1 MSTDLVG
8 DGGSKRSGTVSA
20 RGAKGGK
27 RNAEMIGA
35 TAVAAYSKCLMV
47 FGGKDGPAHGY
58 KLFLTRLQTREQRQ
72 QKYIHPLFLF

>member
-1 MSTDLVG
+1 VD
-8 DGGSKRSGTVSA
+8 A

-47 FGGKDGPAHGY
+47 FGNSTVQPGTTNI
-58 KLFLTRLQTREQRQ
+58 F
-72 QKYIHPLFLF
+72 